1 MRSESRL
8 DVCQLRQE
16 LQDMWRYN
24 TWVILYSLKEE
35 LRGKK
40 IFLKIY
46 MVLKSGTEKS
56 SSFYKST

>member
-24 TWVILYSLKEE
+24 NSVILYFLKEE

-40 IFLKIY
+40 IFLKIC